1 MCYKVPELFAR
12 KRFLW
17 RGNWQ
22 AHIQSVASLGRL
34 LAGLQID
41 YYRFAC
47 VGNRIRIFRPLRG
60 LHLANSTV
68 SPGSRLGLPSHA
80 RFAGL

>member
-1 MCYKVPELFAR
+1 
-12 KRFLW
+12 
-17 RGNWQ
+17 
-22 AHIQSVASLGRL
+22 L